1 MAKPHKQSIQW
12 RVQTFLGELKRRK
25 VFQVTSVYLIAV
37 WGLSAGA
44 KDIFEVLEFPSW
56 ASLYFVIVLFS
67 LTPVVIVIAWV
78 FELKKTGV
86 QRDIG
91 PSSPVDQTT
100 ILASRRNIPVL
111 SVTWLGKQHSFAKEF
126 IVGRD
131 DACAMQIVDP
141 LISRQHAKFEYVD
154 GRWKIEDL
162 GSANGIVV
170 DGVKVQSAW
179 LEQNTSIRFYPD
191 GPELNISIGSAMS
204 AVTKMAPIKA
214 N

>member
-1 MAKPHKQSIQW
+1 MAKPHKQNFSW

-25 VFQVTSVYLIAV
+25 VFQVTSVYLVAV

-44 KDIFEVLEFPSW
+44 KGIFEVLEFPAW

-91 PSSPVDQTT
+91 PSNPVDQTT
-100 ILASRRNIPVL
+100 ILASRKNIPVL
-111 SVTWLGKQHSFAKEF
+111 SATWLGKQHSFAKEF
-126 IVGRD
+126 VVGRD
-131 DACAMQIVDP
+131 DGCAMQIVDP
-141 LISRQHAKFEYVD
+141 LISRQHAKFEYIA

-170 DGVKVQSAW
+170 DGDKVQSAW
-179 LEQNTSIRFYPD
+179 LEQDTSIRFYPD
-191 GPELNISIGSAMS
+191 GPELYISIGSAMS

-214 N
+214 S